1 MKKPTLSF
9 IAFALFV
16 VCSSAA
22 FAEGAKVE
30 KSTLINASQTAG
42 SINAA
47 IGKDSTANTGSISI
61 KDGAEV
67 KDSTVI
73 NASQTAGSINAA
85 IGDGSTANTGS
96 VSIGK

>member
-1 MKKPTLSF
+1 MKKTTLSF
-9 IAFALFV
+9 IAFTLFV

-22 FAEGAKVE
+22 FSEGEKNK
-30 KSTLINASQTAG
+30 KSTLINASQTSGAL
-42 SINAA
+42 NAA
-47 IGKDSTANTGSISI
+47 IGKDSTANIGSISI

-67 KDSTVI
+67 KDSTVV
-73 NASQTAGSINAA
+73 NAASTNGALNAA

>member
-1 MKKPTLSF
+1 MKVSAISF
-9 IAFALFV
+9 IAFTLFV
-16 VCSSAA
+16 ACSGAA

-30 KSTLINASQTAG
+30 KSTLINAAQTAG

-47 IGKDSTANTGSISI
+47 IGKDATANTGSISI
-61 KDGAEV
+61 RDGAEV

-73 NASQTAGSINAA
+73 NASSTNGSINAA
-85 IGDGSTANTGS
+85 IGEGSTANTGS

>member
-9 IAFALFV
+9 IAFTLFLA
-16 VCSSAA
+16 CSGAA

-30 KSTLINASQTAG
+30 KSTLINASQ
-42 SINAA
+42 
-47 IGKDSTANTGSISI
+47 ST
-61 KDGAEV
+61 
-67 KDSTVI
+67 
-73 NASQTAGSINAA
+73 GSINAA